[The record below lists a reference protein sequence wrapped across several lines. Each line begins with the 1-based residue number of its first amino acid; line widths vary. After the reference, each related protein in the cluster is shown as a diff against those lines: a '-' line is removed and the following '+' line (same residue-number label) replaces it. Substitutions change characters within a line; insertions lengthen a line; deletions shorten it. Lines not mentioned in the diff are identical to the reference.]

1 MLLGRRQ
8 ARATLAPA
16 LRDHGGEPAHS
27 TEDKSMAS
35 DTWRVVDWV
44 LPRRRR
50 FWVLGNGRRSR
61 VSGDGNMVFKTCRS
75 AVVTQF
81 RGPRRAPR
89 ARWARSA
96 RRGSRGL
103 GYEGEEAAT
112 DAWAQRAV
120 RVVLGHAAPGDDSMG
135 PLVSAWRSSSWA
147 SAVECGVG
155 PQERS

>member
-8 ARATLAPA
+8 ARATLALA
-16 LRDHGGEPAHS
+16 SRDHRGEPAHS
-27 TEDKSMAS
+27 TEDKSTAS
-35 DTWRVVDWV
+35 DTWRAVDWV

-75 AVVTQF
+75 AAVTQF

-89 ARWARSA
+89 ARWAWST

-103 GYEGEEAAT
+103 GYEGEGAT
-112 DAWAQRAV
+112 TDVWARCVV
-120 RVVLGHAAPGDDSMG
+120 RVVLGHAAPGDDSMR

-147 SAVECGVG
+147 SAVECEVG
-155 PQERS
+155 PPEWS